1 MKKLSIVIPAYKATF
16 LSAALDSIAAQ
27 TCLDFTLYIGD
38 DCSPYNLADVISQ
51 YRKRIDIVY
60 KRFDTNLGGKNL
72 VAQWERC
79 IAMTQGEPYI
89 WLFSD
94 DDVMGPKC
102 VEKYLSLP
110 EKVRNNYVVHYNIQV
125 INDGGDIIKTPCKY
139 PQVMTAKEYL
149 DAKLFQNGIISY
161 VVEFVFPRSVYE
173 KTGGFQNYDLAWG
186 SDMMTW
192 LKFAD
197 ACKGIYTI
205 DADDAMVRWRC
216 SNENISPDKSHP
228 IFMRK
233 IMSQIEYTSDVVAF
247 LKTHNYAP
255 SFKYVRYVWGNLY
268 RNAHYFDKC
277 DLKSIRKIYK
287 EKIGFSVLSYLA
299 YIAVLVRKH
308 FSRILKRNKG

>member
-1 MKKLSIVIPAYKATF
+1 MTNKLAIVIPAYKATF
-16 LSAALDSIAAQ
+16 LPAALDSIAAQ
-27 TCLDFTLYIGD
+27 TCHDFTLYIGD
-38 DCSPYNLADVISQ
+38 DCSPNQLDGIINRYGDKINI
-51 YRKRIDIVY
+51 IY
-60 KRFDTNLGGKNL
+60 KRFETNLGGKDL

-94 DDVMGPKC
+94 DDEMEPRC
-102 VEKYLSLP
+102 VETFLSLP
-110 EKVRNNYVVHYNIQV
+110 KDIRDNYVVHYNIQV
-125 INDGGDIIKTPCKY
+125 INEDRDVIKTPLKY
-139 PQVMTAKEYL
+139 PQIMSAKEYL
-149 DAKLFQNGIISY
+149 DSKLFQNGILSY
-161 VVEFVFPRSVYE
+161 VVEFVFPRRVYE
-173 KTGGFQNYDLAWG
+173 KSGGFKNYDLAWG

-192 LKFAD
+192 IKFAD
-197 ACKGIYTI
+197 VCKGLYTI
-205 DADDAMVRWRC
+205 DADGAKVRWRS
-216 SNENISPDKSHP
+216 SNENISPNKSHP

-233 IMSQIEYTSDVVAF
+233 IMSQIEYTSDIVAF
-247 LKTHNYAP
+247 LKTHNYVP

-308 FSRILKRNKG
+308 FSRI